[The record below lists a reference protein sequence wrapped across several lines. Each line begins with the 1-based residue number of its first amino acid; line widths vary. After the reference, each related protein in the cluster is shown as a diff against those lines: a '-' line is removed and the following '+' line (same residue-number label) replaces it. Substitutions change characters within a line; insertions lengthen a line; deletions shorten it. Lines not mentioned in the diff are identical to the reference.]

1 MSSQNQNLSKN
12 KIDEKLSESQTTNLF
27 HVKTN
32 PNTTRISKS
41 KTNLPYNKYEKYD
54 IQSLSYS
61 LNKDYSSLHSNQN
74 NNFLQRMKFDI
85 YKRQI
90 REDRL
95 NQLIN
100 QNKVKIDEEERIRTF
115 NHLIED
121 ANKRFEA
128 YEKME
133 KIKKALD
140 EDLTAGEHRKYTKK
154 EWNKIYDKRFK
165 KYENEVKEKNLKR
178 KKEQDEIKKKL
189 IEDELK
195 LCKTKKGNKERID
208 REGKRMYEEYKKRQ
222 IKLEE
227 KRKKYEDIYN
237 DEINNNFL
245 GKYNNEKYIFEEDL
259 ENNNL
264 KTDENQLKDSLE
276 NNHEKIKNN
285 INKKNNS
292 YNKNKNYKTIY
303 NLKESKNFNIY
314 KNYNNNKFIE
324 NKNQLNSYNNS
335 YNNNNNTQ
343 NNSTMNNNNKIKS
356 NFVQEFLRF
365 RNLNSPIKILSNKN
379 NYNHN
384 FNNIDYYNESSKIID
399 NFFIKNN

>member
-100 QNKVKIDEEERIRTF
+100 QNKVKIDEEERIKTF

-128 YEKME
+128 LEKME
-133 KIKKALD
+133 KIKQELD
-140 EDLTAGEHRKYTKK
+140 EDLTSVEHKKYTTK
-154 EWNKIYDKRFK
+154 EWNKIYNDRFK

-178 KKEQDEIKKKL
+178 KKEQEEIKKKL
-189 IEDELK
+189 LEDELK
-195 LCKTKKGNKERID
+195 LCKTKKGNKERIE

-237 DEINNNFL
+237 DEINNNFFW
-245 GKYNNEKYIFEEDL
+245 KNNNEKYTFEEDL

-264 KTDENQLKDSLE
+264 KTEDNKLKDSL
-276 NNHEKIKNN
+276 NNNEQINFIKSMNN
-285 INKKNNS
+285 KLNNS
-292 YNKNKNYKTIY
+292 ENKNKNFKTIF
-303 NLKESKNFNIY
+303 NLKNSKNLNIY
-314 KNYNNNKFIE
+314 KNYNSKFAKNKS
-324 NKNQLNSYNNS
+324 KLTSYNNS
-335 YNNNNNTQ
+335 YNDNTQ
-343 NNSTMNNNNKIKS
+343 NNSINNKNKS
-356 NFVQEFLRF
+356 NFVQEFFRY

-379 NYNHN
+379 NYNNN
-384 FNNIDYYNESSKIID
+384 FNNIVDYKESSKIID
-399 NFFIKNN
+399 NFFIKNNL

>member
-1 MSSQNQNLSKN
+1 MSSQNQQLSKN
-12 KIDEKLSESQTTNLF
+12 KIDESESQTTNLF

-100 QNKVKIDEEERIRTF
+100 QNKVKIDEEERIKTF

-128 YEKME
+128 LEKME
-133 KIKKALD
+133 KIKQELD
-140 EDLTAGEHRKYTKK
+140 EDLTTVEHKKYTQK
-154 EWNKIYDKRFK
+154 EWNKIYNDRFK

-178 KKEQDEIKKKL
+178 KKEQEEIKKKL
-189 IEDELK
+189 LEDELK
-195 LCKTKKGNKERID
+195 LCKTKKGNKERIE

-237 DEINNNFL
+237 DEINNNFFW
-245 GKYNNEKYIFEEDL
+245 KNNNEKYTFEEDL

-264 KTDENQLKDSLE
+264 KTEDNKLKDSL
-276 NNHEKIKNN
+276 NNNEQINFIKSM
-285 INKKNNS
+285 NKLNNS
-292 YNKNKNYKTIY
+292 ENKNKNFKTIF
-303 NLKESKNFNIY
+303 NLKNSKNLNIY
-314 KNYNNNKFIE
+314 KNYNSKFAKNKS
-324 NKNQLNSYNNS
+324 KLTSYNNS
-335 YNNNNNTQ
+335 YNDNTQ
-343 NNSTMNNNNKIKS
+343 NNSINNKNKS
-356 NFVQEFLRF
+356 NFVQEFFRY

-379 NYNHN
+379 NYNNN
-384 FNNIDYYNESSKIID
+384 FNNIVDYKESSKIID
-399 NFFIKNN
+399 NFFIKNNL

>member
-1 MSSQNQNLSKN
+1 MSSQNQQLSKN

-100 QNKVKIDEEERIRTF
+100 QNKVKIDEEERIKTF

-128 YEKME
+128 LEKME
-133 KIKKALD
+133 KIKQELD
-140 EDLTAGEHRKYTKK
+140 EDLTTVEHKKYTQK
-154 EWNKIYDKRFK
+154 EWNKIYNDRFK

-178 KKEQDEIKKKL
+178 KKEQEEIKKKL
-189 IEDELK
+189 LEDELK
-195 LCKTKKGNKERID
+195 LCKTKKGNKERIE

-264 KTDENQLKDSLE
+264 KTEDNKLKDSL
-276 NNHEKIKNN
+276 NNNEQINFIKSM
-285 INKKNNS
+285 NKLNNS
-292 YNKNKNYKTIY
+292 ENKNKNFKTIF
-303 NLKESKNFNIY
+303 NLKNSKNLNIY
-314 KNYNNNKFIE
+314 KNYNSKFAKNKS
-324 NKNQLNSYNNS
+324 KLTSYNNS
-335 YNNNNNTQ
+335 YNDNTQ
-343 NNSTMNNNNKIKS
+343 NNSINNKNKS
-356 NFVQEFLRF
+356 NFVQEFFRY

-379 NYNHN
+379 NYNNN
-384 FNNIDYYNESSKIID
+384 FNNIVDYKESSKIID
-399 NFFIKNN
+399 NFFIKNNL

>member
-100 QNKVKIDEEERIRTF
+100 QNKVKIDEEERIKTF

-128 YEKME
+128 LEKME
-133 KIKKALD
+133 KIKQELD
-140 EDLTAGEHRKYTKK
+140 EDLTTVEHKKYTQK
-154 EWNKIYDKRFK
+154 EWNKIYNDRFK

-178 KKEQDEIKKKL
+178 KKEQEEIKKKL
-189 IEDELK
+189 LEDELK
-195 LCKTKKGNKERID
+195 LCKTKKGNKERIE

-237 DEINNNFL
+237 DEINNNFFW
-245 GKYNNEKYIFEEDL
+245 KNNNEKYTFEEDL

-264 KTDENQLKDSLE
+264 KTEDNKLKDSL
-276 NNHEKIKNN
+276 NNNEQINFIKSM
-285 INKKNNS
+285 NKLNNS
-292 YNKNKNYKTIY
+292 ENKNKNFKTIF
-303 NLKESKNFNIY
+303 NLKNSKNLNIY
-314 KNYNNNKFIE
+314 KNYNSKFAKNKS
-324 NKNQLNSYNNS
+324 KLTSYNNS
-335 YNNNNNTQ
+335 YNDNTQ
-343 NNSTMNNNNKIKS
+343 NNSINNKNKS
-356 NFVQEFLRF
+356 NFVQEFFRY

-379 NYNHN
+379 NYNNN
-384 FNNIDYYNESSKIID
+384 FNNIVDYKESSKIID
-399 NFFIKNN
+399 NFFIKNNL

>member
-100 QNKVKIDEEERIRTF
+100 QNKVKIDEEERIKTF

-128 YEKME
+128 LEKME
-133 KIKKALD
+133 KIKQELD
-140 EDLTAGEHRKYTKK
+140 EDLTSVEHKKYTTK
-154 EWNKIYDKRFK
+154 EWNKIYNDRFK

-178 KKEQDEIKKKL
+178 KKEQEEIKKKL
-189 IEDELK
+189 LEDELK
-195 LCKTKKGNKERID
+195 LCKTKKGNKERIE

-237 DEINNNFL
+237 DEINNNFFW
-245 GKYNNEKYIFEEDL
+245 KNNNEKYTFDEDL

-264 KTDENQLKDSLE
+264 KTEDNKLKDSL
-276 NNHEKIKNN
+276 NNNEQINFIKSM
-285 INKKNNS
+285 NKLNNS
-292 YNKNKNYKTIY
+292 ENKNKNFKTIF
-303 NLKESKNFNIY
+303 NLKNSKNLNIY
-314 KNYNNNKFIE
+314 KNYNSKFAKNKS
-324 NKNQLNSYNNS
+324 KLTSYNNS
-335 YNNNNNTQ
+335 YNDNTQ
-343 NNSTMNNNNKIKS
+343 NNSINNKNKS
-356 NFVQEFLRF
+356 NFVQEFFRY

-379 NYNHN
+379 NYNNN
-384 FNNIDYYNESSKIID
+384 FNNIVDYKESSKIID
-399 NFFIKNN
+399 NFFIKNNL

>member
-1 MSSQNQNLSKN
+1 MSSQNQQLSKN

-100 QNKVKIDEEERIRTF
+100 QNKVKIDEEERIKTF

-128 YEKME
+128 LEKME
-133 KIKKALD
+133 KIKQELD
-140 EDLTAGEHRKYTKK
+140 EDLTTVEHKKYTQK
-154 EWNKIYDKRFK
+154 EWNKIYNDRFK

-178 KKEQDEIKKKL
+178 KKEQEEIKKKL
-189 IEDELK
+189 LEDELK
-195 LCKTKKGNKERID
+195 LCKTKKGNKERIE

-264 KTDENQLKDSLE
+264 KTEDNKLKDSL
-276 NNHEKIKNN
+276 NNNEQINFIKSMNN
-285 INKKNNS
+285 KLNNS
-292 YNKNKNYKTIY
+292 ENKNKNFKTIF
-303 NLKESKNFNIY
+303 NLKNSKNINVY
-314 KNYNNNKFIE
+314 KNYNNKFAKNKS
-324 NKNQLNSYNNS
+324 KLTSYNNS
-335 YNNNNNTQ
+335 INDNTQ
-343 NNSTMNNNNKIKS
+343 NNSINNNKNKS
-356 NFVQEFLRF
+356 NFVQEFLRY
-365 RNLNSPIKILSNKN
+365 RNLNSPIKILSNRN
-379 NYNHN
+379 NYNNN
-384 FNNIDYYNESSKIID
+384 FNNNVDYKESSKIID

>member
-100 QNKVKIDEEERIRTF
+100 QNKVKIDEEERIKTF

-128 YEKME
+128 LEKME
-133 KIKKALD
+133 KIKQELD
-140 EDLTAGEHRKYTKK
+140 EDLTSVEHKKYTQK
-154 EWNKIYDKRFK
+154 EWNKIYNDRFK

-178 KKEQDEIKKKL
+178 KKEQEEIKKKL
-189 IEDELK
+189 LEDELK
-195 LCKTKKGNKERID
+195 LCKTKKGNKERIE

-264 KTDENQLKDSLE
+264 KTEDNKLKDSL
-276 NNHEKIKNN
+276 NNNEQINFIKSMNN
-285 INKKNNS
+285 KLNNS
-292 YNKNKNYKTIY
+292 ENKNKNFKTIF
-303 NLKESKNFNIY
+303 NLKNSKNINVY
-314 KNYNNNKFIE
+314 KNYNNKFA
-324 NKNQLNSYNNS
+324 KNRSKLTSYNNS
-335 YNNNNNTQ
+335 YNDNTQ
-343 NNSTMNNNNKIKS
+343 NNSLNNNKNKS
-356 NFVQEFLRF
+356 NFVQEFLRY
-365 RNLNSPIKILSNKN
+365 RNLNSPIKILSNRN
-379 NYNHN
+379 NYNNN
-384 FNNIDYYNESSKIID
+384 FNNNVDYKESSKIID
-399 NFFIKNN
+399 NFFNKNN

>member
-100 QNKVKIDEEERIRTF
+100 QNKVKIDEEERIKTF

-128 YEKME
+128 LEKME
-133 KIKKALD
+133 KIKQELD
-140 EDLTAGEHRKYTKK
+140 EDLTSVEHKKYTTK
-154 EWNKIYDKRFK
+154 EWNKIYNDRFK

-178 KKEQDEIKKKL
+178 KKEQEEIKKKL
-189 IEDELK
+189 LEDELK
-195 LCKTKKGNKERID
+195 LCKTKKGNKERIE

-237 DEINNNFL
+237 DEINNNFFW
-245 GKYNNEKYIFEEDL
+245 KNNNEKYTFDEDL

-264 KTDENQLKDSLE
+264 KTEDNKLKDSL
-276 NNHEKIKNN
+276 NNNEQINFIKSMNN
-285 INKKNNS
+285 KLNNS
-292 YNKNKNYKTIY
+292 ENKNKNFKTIF
-303 NLKESKNFNIY
+303 NLKNSKNLNIY
-314 KNYNNNKFIE
+314 KNYNSKFAKNKS
-324 NKNQLNSYNNS
+324 KLTSYNNS
-335 YNNNNNTQ
+335 YNDNTQ
-343 NNSTMNNNNKIKS
+343 NNSINNKNKS
-356 NFVQEFLRF
+356 NFVQEFFRY

-379 NYNHN
+379 NYNNN
-384 FNNIDYYNESSKIID
+384 FNNIVDYKESSKIID
-399 NFFIKNN
+399 NFFIKNNL

>member
-1 MSSQNQNLSKN
+1 MSSQNQQLSKN
-12 KIDEKLSESQTTNLF
+12 KKIDEKLSESQTTNLF

-90 REDRL
+90 REDKL

-195 LCKTKKGNKERID
+195 LCKTKKGNKERIE

-237 DEINNNFL
+237 DEINNNFFW
-245 GKYNNEKYIFEEDL
+245 KNNNEKYTFEEDL

-264 KTDENQLKDSLE
+264 KTEDNKLKDSL
-276 NNHEKIKNN
+276 NNNEQINFIKSM
-285 INKKNNS
+285 NKLNNS
-292 YNKNKNYKTIY
+292 ENKNKNFKMIF
-303 NLKESKNFNIY
+303 NLKNSKNLNIY
-314 KNYNNNKFIE
+314 KNYNSKFAKNKS
-324 NKNQLNSYNNS
+324 KLTSYNNS
-335 YNNNNNTQ
+335 YNDNTQ
-343 NNSTMNNNNKIKS
+343 NNSINNKNKS
-356 NFVQEFLRF
+356 NFVQEFFRY

-379 NYNHN
+379 NYNNN
-384 FNNIDYYNESSKIID
+384 FNNIVDYKESSKIID
-399 NFFIKNN
+399 NFFIKNNL

>member
-1 MSSQNQNLSKN
+1 MSSQNQQLSKN

-100 QNKVKIDEEERIRTF
+100 QNKVKIDEEERIKTF

-128 YEKME
+128 LEKME
-133 KIKKALD
+133 KIKQELD
-140 EDLTAGEHRKYTKK
+140 EDLTTVEHKKYTQK
-154 EWNKIYDKRFK
+154 EWNKIYNDRFK

-178 KKEQDEIKKKL
+178 KKEQEEIKKKL
-189 IEDELK
+189 LEDELK
-195 LCKTKKGNKERID
+195 LCKTKKGNKERIE

-237 DEINNNFL
+237 DEINNNFFW
-245 GKYNNEKYIFEEDL
+245 KNNNEKYTFEEDL

-264 KTDENQLKDSLE
+264 KTEDNKLKDSL
-276 NNHEKIKNN
+276 NNNEQINFIKSM
-285 INKKNNS
+285 NKLNNS
-292 YNKNKNYKTIY
+292 ENKNKNFKTIF
-303 NLKESKNFNIY
+303 NLKNSKNLNIY
-314 KNYNNNKFIE
+314 KNYNSKFAKNKS
-324 NKNQLNSYNNS
+324 KLTSYNNS
-335 YNNNNNTQ
+335 YNDNTQ
-343 NNSTMNNNNKIKS
+343 NNSINNKNKS
-356 NFVQEFLRF
+356 NFVQEFFRY

-379 NYNHN
+379 NYNNN
-384 FNNIDYYNESSKIID
+384 FNNIVDYKESSKIID
-399 NFFIKNN
+399 NFFIKNNL

>member
-95 NQLIN
+95 NQSIN
-100 QNKVKIDEEERIRTF
+100 QNKVKIDEEERIKTF

-128 YEKME
+128 LEKME
-133 KIKKALD
+133 KIKQELD
-140 EDLTAGEHRKYTKK
+140 EDLTSVEHKKYTTK
-154 EWNKIYDKRFK
+154 EWNKIYNDRFK

-178 KKEQDEIKKKL
+178 KKEQEEIKKKL
-189 IEDELK
+189 LEDELK
-195 LCKTKKGNKERID
+195 LCKTKKGNKERIE

-237 DEINNNFL
+237 DEINNNFFW
-245 GKYNNEKYIFEEDL
+245 KNNNEKYTFEEDL

-264 KTDENQLKDSLE
+264 KTEDNKLKDSL
-276 NNHEKIKNN
+276 NNNEQINFIKSM
-285 INKKNNS
+285 NKLNNS
-292 YNKNKNYKTIY
+292 ENKNKNFKTIF
-303 NLKESKNFNIY
+303 NLKNSKNLNIY
-314 KNYNNNKFIE
+314 KNYNSKFAKNKS
-324 NKNQLNSYNNS
+324 KLTSYNNS
-335 YNNNNNTQ
+335 YNDNTQ
-343 NNSTMNNNNKIKS
+343 NNSINNKNKC
-356 NFVQEFLRF
+356 NFVQEFFRY

-379 NYNHN
+379 NYNNN
-384 FNNIDYYNESSKIID
+384 FNNIVDYKESSKIID
-399 NFFIKNN
+399 NFFIKNNL

>member
-1 MSSQNQNLSKN
+1 MSSQNQQLSKN

-100 QNKVKIDEEERIRTF
+100 QNKVKIDEEERIKTF

-128 YEKME
+128 LEKME
-133 KIKKALD
+133 KIKQELD
-140 EDLTAGEHRKYTKK
+140 EDLTTVEHKKYTQK
-154 EWNKIYDKRFK
+154 EWNKIYNDRFK

-178 KKEQDEIKKKL
+178 KKEQEEIKKKL
-189 IEDELK
+189 LEDELK
-195 LCKTKKGNKERID
+195 LCKTKKGNKERIE

-237 DEINNNFL
+237 DEINNNFFW
-245 GKYNNEKYIFEEDL
+245 KNNNEKYTFDEDL

-264 KTDENQLKDSLE
+264 KTEDNKLKDSL
-276 NNHEKIKNN
+276 NNNEQINFIKSM
-285 INKKNNS
+285 NKLNNS
-292 YNKNKNYKTIY
+292 ENKNKNFKMIF
-303 NLKESKNFNIY
+303 NLKNSKNLNIY
-314 KNYNNNKFIE
+314 KNYNSKFAKNKS
-324 NKNQLNSYNNS
+324 KLTSYNNS
-335 YNNNNNTQ
+335 YNDNTQ
-343 NNSTMNNNNKIKS
+343 NNSINNKNKS
-356 NFVQEFLRF
+356 NFVQEFFRY

-379 NYNHN
+379 NYNNN
-384 FNNIDYYNESSKIID
+384 FNNIVDYKESSKIID
-399 NFFIKNN
+399 NFFIKNNL

>member
-1 MSSQNQNLSKN
+1 MSSQNQQLSKN

-100 QNKVKIDEEERIRTF
+100 QNKVKIDEEERIKTF

-128 YEKME
+128 LEKME
-133 KIKKALD
+133 KIKQELD
-140 EDLTAGEHRKYTKK
+140 EDLTTVEHKKYTQK
-154 EWNKIYDKRFK
+154 EWNKIYNDRFK

-178 KKEQDEIKKKL
+178 KKEQEEIKKKL
-189 IEDELK
+189 LEDELK
-195 LCKTKKGNKERID
+195 LCKTKKGNKERIE

-237 DEINNNFL
+237 DEINNNFFW
-245 GKYNNEKYIFEEDL
+245 KNNNEKYTFEEDL

-264 KTDENQLKDSLE
+264 KTEDNKLKDSL
-276 NNHEKIKNN
+276 NNNEQINFIKSM
-285 INKKNNS
+285 NKLNNS
-292 YNKNKNYKTIY
+292 ENKNKNFKTIF
-303 NLKESKNFNIY
+303 NLKNSKNLNIY
-314 KNYNNNKFIE
+314 KNYNSKFVKNKS
-324 NKNQLNSYNNS
+324 KLTSYNNS
-335 YNNNNNTQ
+335 YNDNTQ
-343 NNSTMNNNNKIKS
+343 NNSINNKNKS
-356 NFVQEFLRF
+356 NFVQEFFRY

-379 NYNHN
+379 NYNNN
-384 FNNIDYYNESSKIID
+384 FNNIVDYKESSKIID
-399 NFFIKNN
+399 NFFIKNNL

>member
-1 MSSQNQNLSKN
+1 MSSQNQQLSKN

-100 QNKVKIDEEERIRTF
+100 QNKVKIDEEERIKTF

-128 YEKME
+128 LEKME
-133 KIKKALD
+133 KIKQELD
-140 EDLTAGEHRKYTKK
+140 EDLTTVEHKKYTQK
-154 EWNKIYDKRFK
+154 EWNKIYNDRFK

-178 KKEQDEIKKKL
+178 KKEQEEIKKKL
-189 IEDELK
+189 LEDELK
-195 LCKTKKGNKERID
+195 LCKTKKGNKERIE

-237 DEINNNFL
+237 DEINNNFFW
-245 GKYNNEKYIFEEDL
+245 KNNNEKYTFEEDL

-264 KTDENQLKDSLE
+264 KTEDNKLKDSL
-276 NNHEKIKNN
+276 NNNEQINFIKSM
-285 INKKNNS
+285 NKLNNS
-292 YNKNKNYKTIY
+292 ENKNKNFKTIF
-303 NLKESKNFNIY
+303 NLKNSKNLNIY
-314 KNYNNNKFIE
+314 KNYNSKFAKNKS
-324 NKNQLNSYNNS
+324 KLTSYNNS
-335 YNNNNNTQ
+335 YNDNTQ
-343 NNSTMNNNNKIKS
+343 NNSINNKNKC
-356 NFVQEFLRF
+356 NFVQEFFRY

-379 NYNHN
+379 NYNNN
-384 FNNIDYYNESSKIID
+384 FNNIVDYKESSKIID
-399 NFFIKNN
+399 NFFIKNNL

>member
-1 MSSQNQNLSKN
+1 MSSQNQQLSKN

-100 QNKVKIDEEERIRTF
+100 QNKVKIDEEERIKTF

-128 YEKME
+128 LEKME
-133 KIKKALD
+133 KIKQELD
-140 EDLTAGEHRKYTKK
+140 EDLTTVEHKKYTQK
-154 EWNKIYDKRFK
+154 EWNKIYNDRFK

-178 KKEQDEIKKKL
+178 KKEQEEIKKKL
-189 IEDELK
+189 LEDELK
-195 LCKTKKGNKERID
+195 LCKTKKGNKERIE

-237 DEINNNFL
+237 DEINKNFFWKNN
-245 GKYNNEKYIFEEDL
+245 KEKYTFDEDL

-264 KTDENQLKDSLE
+264 KTEDNKLKDSL
-276 NNHEKIKNN
+276 NNNEQINFIKSM
-285 INKKNNS
+285 NKLNNS
-292 YNKNKNYKTIY
+292 ENKNKNFKMIF
-303 NLKESKNFNIY
+303 NLKNSKNLNIY
-314 KNYNNNKFIE
+314 KNYNSKFAKNKS
-324 NKNQLNSYNNS
+324 KLTSYNNS
-335 YNNNNNTQ
+335 YNDNTQ
-343 NNSTMNNNNKIKS
+343 NNSINNKNKS
-356 NFVQEFLRF
+356 NFVQEFFRY

-379 NYNHN
+379 NYNNN
-384 FNNIDYYNESSKIID
+384 FNNIVDYKESSKIID
-399 NFFIKNN
+399 NFFIKNNL

>member
-100 QNKVKIDEEERIRTF
+100 QNKVKIDEEERIKTF

-128 YEKME
+128 LEKME
-133 KIKKALD
+133 KIKQELD
-140 EDLTAGEHRKYTKK
+140 EDLTSVEHKKYTTK
-154 EWNKIYDKRFK
+154 EWNKIYNDRFK

-178 KKEQDEIKKKL
+178 KKEQEEIKKKL
-189 IEDELK
+189 LEDELK
-195 LCKTKKGNKERID
+195 LCKTKKGNKERIE

-264 KTDENQLKDSLE
+264 KTEDNKLKDSL
-276 NNHEKIKNN
+276 NNNEQINFIKSMNN
-285 INKKNNS
+285 KLNNS
-292 YNKNKNYKTIY
+292 ENKNKNFKTIF
-303 NLKESKNFNIY
+303 NLKNSKNINVY
-314 KNYNNNKFIE
+314 KNYNNKFA
-324 NKNQLNSYNNS
+324 KNRSKLTSYNNS
-335 YNNNNNTQ
+335 YNDNTQ
-343 NNSTMNNNNKIKS
+343 NNSINNNKNKS
-356 NFVQEFLRF
+356 NFVQEFLRY
-365 RNLNSPIKILSNKN
+365 RNLNSPIKILSNRN
-379 NYNHN
+379 NYNNN
-384 FNNIDYYNESSKIID
+384 FNNNVDYKESSKIID

>member
-1 MSSQNQNLSKN
+1 MSSQNQQLSKN

-100 QNKVKIDEEERIRTF
+100 QNKVKIDEEERIKTF

-128 YEKME
+128 LEKME
-133 KIKKALD
+133 KIKQELD
-140 EDLTAGEHRKYTKK
+140 EDLTTVEHKKYTQK
-154 EWNKIYDKRFK
+154 EWNKIYNDRFK

-178 KKEQDEIKKKL
+178 KKEQEEIKKKL
-189 IEDELK
+189 LEDELK
-195 LCKTKKGNKERID
+195 LCKTKKGNKERIE

-237 DEINNNFL
+237 DEINNNFFW
-245 GKYNNEKYIFEEDL
+245 KNNNEKYTFEEDL

-264 KTDENQLKDSLE
+264 KTEDNKLKDSL
-276 NNHEKIKNN
+276 NNNEQINFIKSM
-285 INKKNNS
+285 NKLNNS
-292 YNKNKNYKTIY
+292 ENKNKNFKTIF
-303 NLKESKNFNIY
+303 NLKNSKNLNIY
-314 KNYNNNKFIE
+314 KNYNSKFAKNKS
-324 NKNQLNSYNNS
+324 KLTSYNNS
-335 YNNNNNTQ
+335 YNDNTQ
-343 NNSTMNNNNKIKS
+343 NNSINNKNKS
-356 NFVQEFLRF
+356 NFVQEFFRY

-379 NYNHN
+379 NYNN
-384 FNNIDYYNESSKIID
+384 FNNIVDYKESSKIID
-399 NFFIKNN
+399 NFFIKNNL

>member
-1 MSSQNQNLSKN
+1 
-12 KIDEKLSESQTTNLF
+12 
-27 HVKTN
+27 
-32 PNTTRISKS
+32 
-41 KTNLPYNKYEKYD
+41 
-54 IQSLSYS
+54 
-61 LNKDYSSLHSNQN
+61 
-74 NNFLQRMKFDI
+74 MKFDI

-100 QNKVKIDEEERIRTF
+100 QNKVKIDEEERIKTF

-128 YEKME
+128 LEKME
-133 KIKKALD
+133 KIKQELD
-140 EDLTAGEHRKYTKK
+140 EDLTTVEHKKYTQK
-154 EWNKIYDKRFK
+154 EWNKIYNDRFK

-178 KKEQDEIKKKL
+178 KKEQEEIKKKL
-189 IEDELK
+189 LEDELK
-195 LCKTKKGNKERID
+195 LCKTKKGNKERIE

-264 KTDENQLKDSLE
+264 KTEDNKLKDSL
-276 NNHEKIKNN
+276 NNNEQINFIKSMNN
-285 INKKNNS
+285 KLNNS
-292 YNKNKNYKTIY
+292 ENKNKNFKTIF
-303 NLKESKNFNIY
+303 NLKNSKNINVY
-314 KNYNNNKFIE
+314 KNYNNKFA
-324 NKNQLNSYNNS
+324 KNRSKLTSYNNS
-335 YNNNNNTQ
+335 YNDNTQ
-343 NNSTMNNNNKIKS
+343 NNSINNNKNKS
-356 NFVQEFLRF
+356 NFVQEFLRY
-365 RNLNSPIKILSNKN
+365 RNLNLPIKILSNRN
-379 NYNHN
+379 NYN
-384 FNNIDYYNESSKIID
+384 NNINNNVDYKESSKIID